1 VNKEERLYWGRFWKR
16 QTTLEQIEQKEIE
29 MAMTPE
35 GKVKDVVKKYLKEK
49 GIYYIMP
56 ATGGYGSSG
65 APDIV
70 VCYKGFFIGIEAK
83 AGKGKTT
90 ALQELN
96 LAKIKMMGGLALVI
110 NENNINELET
120 LIESW
125 IKE

>member
-1 VNKEERLYWGRFWKR
+1 VVNKEERLYWGRFWKR

-70 VCYKGFFIGIEAK
+70 VCH
-83 AGKGKTT
+83 KGKFYGLEIKSGANKPT
-90 ALQELN
+90 ALQMDN
-96 LAKIKMMGGLALVI
+96 LDRIEKNGGYAFVI
-110 NENNINELET
+110 NESNVNQYMEVHF
-120 LIESW
+120 S
-125 IKE
+125 

>member
-1 VNKEERLYWGRFWKR
+1 VVNKEERLYWGRFWKR

-35 GKVKDVVKKYLKEK
+35 GKVKEVVKKFLKEK

-70 VCYKGFFIGIEAK
+70 VCH
-83 AGKGKTT
+83 KGKFYGLEVKSGENKPT
-90 ALQELN
+90 ALQMDN
-96 LAKIKMMGGLALVI
+96 LSRIEKNGGYAIVI
-110 NENNINELET
+110 NESNVNQYMEVHF
-120 LIESW
+120 S
-125 IKE
+125 

>member
-70 VCYKGFFIGIEAK
+70 VCH
-83 AGKGKTT
+83 KGKFYGLEVKSGENKPT
-90 ALQELN
+90 ALQMDNLN
-96 LAKIKMMGGLALVI
+96 RIEENGGYAFVI
-110 NENNINELET
+110 NESNVNQYMEVHF
-120 LIESW
+120 S
-125 IKE
+125 

>member
-1 VNKEERLYWGRFWKR
+1 
-16 QTTLEQIEQKEIE
+16 

-70 VCYKGFFIGIEAK
+70 VCHKGKFYGIECK
-83 AGKGKTT
+83 ANGGKPT
-90 ALQELN
+90 ALQLDNLERIEDNGGIAVVVDEHNVNSYMELYF
-96 LAKIKMMGGLALVI
+96 K
-110 NENNINELET
+110 
-120 LIESW
+120 
-125 IKE
+125 

>member
-16 QTTLEQIEQKEIE
+16 QTTLEQQEQKEID

-35 GKVKDVVKKYLKEK
+35 GKVKEVVKKFLKEK

-70 VCYKGFFIGIEAK
+70 VCH
-83 AGKGKTT
+83 KGKFYGLEIKSGANKPT
-90 ALQELN
+90 ALQMDN
-96 LAKIKMMGGLALVI
+96 LDRIEKNGGYAIVI
-110 NENNINELET
+110 NESNVNQYMEVHF
-120 LIESW
+120 S
-125 IKE
+125 

>member
-1 VNKEERLYWGRFWKR
+1 VVNREEQIYWGRFWKR
-16 QTTLEQIEQKEIE
+16 QTTLEQREQEEID

-70 VCYKGFFIGIEAK
+70 VCH
-83 AGKGKTT
+83 KGKFYGLEIKSGANKPT
-90 ALQELN
+90 ALQMDNLN
-96 LAKIKMMGGLALVI
+96 RIEENGGYAIVI
-110 NENNINELET
+110 NESNVNDYMEVHF
-120 LIESW
+120 S
-125 IKE
+125 

>member
-1 VNKEERLYWGRFWKR
+1 VVNKEERLYWGRFWKR

-70 VCYKGFFIGIEAK
+70 VCH
-83 AGKGKTT
+83 KGKFYGLEVKSGENKPT
-90 ALQELN
+90 ALQMDNLN
-96 LAKIKMMGGLALVI
+96 RIEKNGGYAFVI
-110 NENNINELET
+110 NESNVNQYMEVHF
-120 LIESW
+120 S
-125 IKE
+125 